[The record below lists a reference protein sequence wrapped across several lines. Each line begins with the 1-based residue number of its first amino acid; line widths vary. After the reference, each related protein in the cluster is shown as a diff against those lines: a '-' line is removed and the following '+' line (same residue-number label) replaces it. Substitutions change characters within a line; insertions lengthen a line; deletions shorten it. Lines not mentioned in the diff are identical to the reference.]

1 MKNTIPTYTE
11 RFSKDYKKETGFKE
25 ELIEGICEVVRKI
38 MELSPLVSS
47 EIVVEYNQESLPE
60 IRAYLTML
68 PALNKGEKK

>member
-1 MKNTIPTYTE
+1 MKNTIPNYTD

-25 ELIEGICEVVRKI
+25 EQIEGVCEVVRKI

-47 EIVVEYNQESLPE
+47 EIVIEYNQEGWPE

-68 PALNKGEKK
+68 PALNKGENK